1 MKPLILLYH
10 YYCRAVVL
18 NSYSG
23 LDFKTTS
30 MRTDDQ
36 SKKKKSLMK
45 QESGCHNSDRKTEK

>member
-1 MKPLILLYH
+1 MKLLILLYH

-36 SKKKKSLMK
+36 SKKKKPDETGEWMS
-45 QESGCHNSDRKTEK
+45 QQ